1 MPVFIAKI
9 NNTEVEINYKLE
21 EREIL
26 ERVIKKIN
34 KEIKLLD
41 NQGGKISDSKL
52 IAFYSIKLQAELI
65 EQNKIIDSNNELENK
80 NINYKN
86 ENIQLNKEIYNSKKK
101 IEKLDL
107 ENKKYNDELDKIMN
121 QISYV
126 SSLIKSLHE

>member
-41 NQGGKISDSKL
+41 NQDGKISDSKL
-52 IAFYSIKLQAELI
+52 IDFYSI
-65 EQNKIIDSNNELENK
+65 
-80 NINYKN
+80 
-86 ENIQLNKEIYNSKKK
+86 
-101 IEKLDL
+101 
-107 ENKKYNDELDKIMN
+107 
-121 QISYV
+121 
-126 SSLIKSLHE
+126 

>member
-41 NQGGKISDSKL
+41 NQDGKISDSKL

-86 ENIQLNKEIYNSKKK
+86 ENIQLNKEIYNLKKK